1 MDSKY
6 EKGRFGEEKAKQFLE
21 KAGYIILD
29 RNFRGKHGEID
40 IICMNKEKNII
51 VFIEV
56 KTRSNFMFD
65 IPSAAI
71 DKKKATNIVNTA
83 KWYLHNRNYKNIDI
97 RFDAIEVYLINKKVK
112 INHIKNI
119 F

>member
-6 EKGRFGEEKAKQFLE
+6 EKGRFGEEEAKKFLE
-21 KAGYIILD
+21 KMGYIILD

-40 IICMNKEKNII
+40 IICTNKEKNII
-51 VFIEV
+51 VFVEV

-71 DKKKATNIVNTA
+71 DKRKATNIANTA
-83 KWYLHNRNYKNIDI
+83 KLYLHNVNYRNIDI
-97 RFDAIEVYLINKKVK
+97 RFDAIEVYLINNEVK